1 MIGYLTRTNSPN
13 GLTLHVRCQT
23 SRQRS
28 VDITGHTINKFCLV
42 TTSLFIQFYEKTRKV
57 CMMDSCQGSLSIIR
71 PEHHAM
77 GTGRQGSPLDP
88 KMGPQTDVAA
98 LGSRYGG
105 FSSYNVKSPK
115 QTYPSSGML
124 GFNRSRS
131 HYSLSASSTSS
142 GDSSSVD
149 KTITSSPPV
158 LQYATDRDRKFG
170 AVLREQT
177 GGSPDTPQMDRR
189 LREALEPHLAT
200 ARLLREKARN
210 HTHFEVH
217 SSIAS
222 SVGVPYTKLRSERPF
237 LYDDHTYPIHEILA
251 ETLGVPDLSRLHEES
266 GDLSRLLSPLLNR
279 QSRRKFQETYDS
291 FVTSFC
297 IPLLHSLAMSK
308 CLLAPRS
315 GGYSSNFIC
324 YRYQAF
330 PTIRVSRPGDPLS
343 ASGPRCDTSTGHS
356 IGCLQFHI
364 PLTPSFGTNALYTE
378 SYPGRED
385 WHPLVTRSVGLGFLF
400 DGARCLH
407 YNMENT
413 TDTTC
418 VSLNFRIAIYRES
431 EDDYEHVDGCGL
443 CTKDILDDS
452 FSRAGPGYYDEA
464 AIDVGVGSPAWQIV
478 AKKHGNQLLDPDY
491 RVGFP
496 FA

>member
-1 MIGYLTRTNSPN
+1 MIMES
-13 GLTLHVRCQT
+13 
-23 SRQRS
+23 S
-28 VDITGHTINKFCLV
+28 D
-42 TTSLFIQFYEKTRKV
+42 
-57 CMMDSCQGSLSIIR
+57 GSLSVIR
-71 PEHHAM
+71 PAVHHHHTM
-77 GTGRQGSPLDP
+77 GNDRQASPLEP
-88 KMGPQTDVAA
+88 KMGPQTDVGDG
-98 LGSRYGG
+98 LGSSYDS
-105 FSSYNVKSPK
+105 FSSYNIKSPK
-115 QTYPSSGML
+115 QTYPSTGGSGGGLL

-131 HYSLSASSTSS
+131 HFSLSASSTSS

-149 KTITSSPPV
+149 KTIASSPPI
-158 LQYATDRDRKFG
+158 LQQYSIDIDGKFG
-170 AVLREQT
+170 TEMREQT
-177 GGSPDTPQMDRR
+177 AGSPNTPKLDRQ

-210 HTHFEVH
+210 RTHFEVH

-237 LYDDHTYPIHEILA
+237 LYDDHTFPIHEVLA
-251 ETLGVPDLSRLHEES
+251 RTLGVTDLSKLHEES
-266 GDLSRLLSPLLNR
+266 EDISRLLSPLLNR
-279 QSRRKFQETYDS
+279 QGRRKFQETYDN

-297 IPLLHSLAMSK
+297 IPLLHSVAMSK

-315 GGYSSNFIC
+315 GGYTSNFIC

-330 PTIRVSRPGDPLS
+330 PTIQISRPGDPRS
-343 ASGPRCDTSTGHS
+343 ARGPRCDTAGGHS

-413 TDTTC
+413 TESTS
-418 VSLNFRIAIYRES
+418 VSLNFRIAIYREG
-431 EDDYEHVDGCGL
+431 EADNEHVDGSGL
-443 CTKDILDDS
+443 CTREILEDS

-464 AIDVGVGSPAWQIV
+464 AIDVGVGSPSWQIV

-496 FA
+496 FM